1 MKAKKVLAMTL
12 ATAMTV
18 GMLAGCGST
27 GEKKESGSDSE
38 QITLNYWTWFPSK
51 DQIQETVDAF
61 EKENPNIKINMTVME
76 SKAFQEKVPLALRKI
91 LMLLEFSHQHLQK
104 KFRIIWQI
112 WMN

>member
-1 MKAKKVLAMTL
+1 MKANKVLAMTL
-12 ATAMTV
+12 AMAMTA
-18 GMLAGCGST
+18 GMLAGCGSS
-27 GEKKESGSDSE
+27 EKEVKETKKVEDSASEGE

-61 EKENPNIKINMTVME
+61 EKEV
-76 SKAFQEKVPLALRKI
+76 QRKI
-91 LMLLEFSHQHLQK
+91 LMLLEFSRQHLQK